1 VTDLGY
7 YELDQGMR
15 LRRLDDPA
23 MHAWMKKHVAIPQGF
38 VTADAASVF
47 YIDDAGRRW
56 RLPKGD
62 PAFDPLTGAGLAR
75 IDREVVTE
83 RDLFSCHGTFYELPA
98 ENAGSFAKIRPI
110 ASHRFR
116 ITDYCSY
123 RGLLVLTGVK
133 PHSQAAQANQH
144 IVRSDDGKA
153 ALWVGVVDDLWKLG
167 KPVGRG
173 GPWND
178 TSVEAD
184 QPSDP
189 YLMAGYDCKRLR
201 LSHKSSRPVTMRVEV
216 DLTGDGHWVVYRRF
230 EVPPGQPI
238 EHEFSPAFQA
248 YWVRVVADQ
257 RCVATAQLS
266 YE

>member
-1 VTDLGY
+1 
-7 YELDQGMR
+7 
-15 LRRLDDPA
+15 
-23 MHAWMKKHVAIPQGF
+23 VAIPQGF
-38 VTADAASVF
+38 VTADAASVL

-75 IDREVVTE
+75 LDREVVTE

-98 ENAGSFAKIRPI
+98 ENAGGFAKIRPI

-173 GPWND
+173 GPWSD